1 MSVSR
6 TAFTRIHRDALPT
19 VKRRASERKRE
30 NAHTRAHTQRIA
42 LPLGTGLDP
51 YQQCI
56 SPHTIGRRPVEWGGG
71 RARALG

>member
-42 LPLGTGLDP
+42 LPLAVRASTRTSNAFHLT
-51 YQQCI
+51 
-56 SPHTIGRRPVEWGGG
+56 HREETRRVGWW
-71 RARALG
+71 